1 MWFVDLN
8 FFLKTLST
16 FVLLLK
22 MWMSFLWMMSNMD
35 EIEKP

>member
-8 FFLKTLST
+8 FKKKTLST

-22 MWMSFLWMMSNMD
+22 MCMSFLWMMPNMD
-35 EIEKP
+35 EIKKP